1 MKMLRWLLPLAVL
14 LAASPA
20 YAGVDGPA
28 DGQSFRGVK
37 EPVYIGGYDS
47 LNAVGR
53 IIQVNERGYPIVV
66 LSTTT
71 PYGSGFVNALPWISN
86 TNLAAGA
93 ADSLLAPADVSQFK
107 HLYIYLKV
115 TTLTAANGNLA
126 IEFRSHVNAL
136 NDSMST
142 SPLTPYRDSYE
153 GAAAAVGDT
162 LQQGILVKPKL
173 VTDNVRF
180 GEFTDPSATVAGSSE
195 WVYVVDKDRNGP
207 GSGGSVP
214 LFNYP
219 NPMCIP
225 FERVYGQGAGVGL
238 PNLTVRVRNLNAS
251 GGLNVTMWVYGSTL

>member
-20 YAGVDGPA
+20 IAGVDGPA

-37 EPVYIGGYDS
+37 QPVYIGGYDS

-71 PYGSGFVNALPWISN
+71 PYGSGWVNSAPWISN
-86 TNLAAGA
+86 VNLAAGG
-93 ADSLLAPADVSQFK
+93 ADSLSVPQDVSQFK
-107 HLYIYLKV
+107 HLFIYLKV
-115 TTLTAANGNLA
+115 TTLTAANGQLA
-126 IEFRSHVNAL
+126 IEFRSHVNAT

-142 SPLTPYRDSYE
+142 SALTPYRDAYE
-153 GAAAAVGDT
+153 GANAAVGDT
-162 LQQGILVKPKL
+162 TQLGILVGPKL
-173 VTDNVRF
+173 ITDKVRF

-195 WVYVVDKDRNGP
+195 WVYVVDKDRNAP
-207 GSGGSVP
+207 GNSVGAT
-214 LFNYP
+214 LFSYP
-219 NPMCIP
+219 NAMCIP
-225 FERVYGQGAGVGL
+225 FNRVYPGCEGI